1 MFKTWRDCHS
11 VLLVTFFSTRQFV
24 HESEEKRSHE
34 RLTVD
39 PLALVAEDVDDGA
52 AVPLHRRL
60 ELRRRE
66 RAQHRLHLG
75 RAAAPGG
82 RAGLESGA

>member
-1 MFKTWRDCHS
+1 MFKTWRDCYRGETVILSCWFTNWGRRDHI
-11 VLLVTFFSTRQFV
+11 Q
-24 HESEEKRSHE
+24 E
-34 RLTVD
+34 LTVD

-75 RAAAPGG
+75 SAAAQGG

>member
-1 MFKTWRDCHS
+1 M
-11 VLLVTFFSTRQFV
+11 LVTFLFDPPIRSRIGR
-24 HESEEKRSHE
+24 EKRSHE

-75 RAAAPGG
+75 RTTAPGG